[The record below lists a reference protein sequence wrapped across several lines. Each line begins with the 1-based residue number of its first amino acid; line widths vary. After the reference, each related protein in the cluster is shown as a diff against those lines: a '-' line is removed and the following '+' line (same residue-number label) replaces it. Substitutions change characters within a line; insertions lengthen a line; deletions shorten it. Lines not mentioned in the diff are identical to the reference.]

1 MASPHLVRDELDLGV
16 ILRDVATSD
25 QSDVVVV
32 LTTRTG
38 QHRPDYDAE
47 ELARQ
52 VPEARV
58 VVVPAH
64 LSGRAL
70 AQKLGEDLS
79 EFGGAARVYPV
90 RRGSAGYVAP
100 VFATQFRP
108 AGEVFPQLVLAAKN
122 AVARLTRE
130 VAATSASGD
139 AVAGVATLP
148 PADRAGVIQIDTP
161 ELARVFAQHLLEPG
175 RTKPTLLV
183 TRRAGSTTPEVD
195 VDQILTE
202 VAGLVDVVEMG
213 TGAASWAFA
222 DALAHF
228 PGTECYGGAARV
240 YPTGLDWTTNLNRSP
255 LRFTWNP
262 SDAAAS
268 TEALIRDA
276 LAATHASGHE
286 TAPEASRKAEGK
298 VQGIVSGRILVA
310 LAGGGNATIWPELT
324 TPNVGADQLAVAG
337 MKVSGLLDRNTGR
350 LDVTGSLVP
359 PGQALIDYRPGSQV
373 LGRVVAVER
382 ELAVLE
388 LFPEVQV
395 ALPAEAIIA
404 GRFIIDV
411 RQWLSVG
418 ETVVARV
425 VQPGDGT
432 DDWEASLLDIDP
444 SQVPLAAPPLLPGGP
459 PWLDQPTEDVD
470 EDDEAPAESQQPV
483 SPAPLARPPE
493 VAEVRPDDPEVTR
506 LAGELRAMTVE
517 RDALS
522 AQLARQKQVST
533 RLDDQLKTLRTR
545 ARSLEAQAA
554 RATKRQEAA
563 ESKLAALADARADRE
578 LDRVAFHFPEEQFR
592 YEVHLEWA
600 RRIPAAEKARLPEGQ
615 YLLGPDFLT
624 TLDAL
629 DERDRTKAVEVVV
642 DIITGR
648 VHDLPGRQT
657 HQLRAGSGGDD
668 AYVTRDDG
676 ATCWRVSLQHK
687 TPQARRLHFWM
698 LADGTY
704 ELSSVRRH
712 DDMTP

>member
-1 MASPHLVRDELDLGV
+1 M
-16 ILRDVATSD
+16 
-25 QSDVVVV
+25 
-32 LTTRTG
+32 
-38 QHRPDYDAE
+38 
-47 ELARQ
+47 
-52 VPEARV
+52 
-58 VVVPAH
+58 
-64 LSGRAL
+64 
-70 AQKLGEDLS
+70 
-79 EFGGAARVYPV
+79 
-90 RRGSAGYVAP
+90 
-100 VFATQFRP
+100 
-108 AGEVFPQLVLAAKN
+108 
-122 AVARLTRE
+122 
-130 VAATSASGD
+130 
-139 AVAGVATLP
+139 
-148 PADRAGVIQIDTP
+148 
-161 ELARVFAQHLLEPG
+161 FAQHLLEPG

-202 VAGLVDVVEMG
+202 VAGLVDVAEMG

-255 LRFTWNP
+255 LRFTWSP

-324 TPNVGADQLAVAG
+324 TPNVEADQLAVAG
-337 MKVSGLLDRNTGR
+337 MKVAGLLDRNTGR

-359 PGQALIDYRPGSQV
+359 PDRALTEYRAGSLV

-395 ALPAEAIIA
+395 ALPPEAIIA

-418 ETVVARV
+418 ETVVARII
-425 VQPGDGT
+425 QQGQGT

-444 SQVPLAAPPLLPGGP
+444 DQAPLAAPALLPGGP
-459 PWLDQPTEDVD
+459 PWLDQPAEEVEEVD
-470 EDDEAPAESQQPV
+470 EALDGSQEHV
-483 SPAPLARPPE
+483 SAAPLPTPPE
-493 VAEVRPDDPEVTR
+493 VATVLPEAEATR

-517 RDALS
+517 RDGLT
-522 AQLARQKQVST
+522 AQLGRLKQEST
-533 RLDDQLKTLRTR
+533 RLHDQLKTLRTR
-545 ARSLEAQAA
+545 ARALEAQAA

-563 ESKLAALADARADRE
+563 EAKLAAIADARADRE
-578 LDRVAFHFPEEQFR
+578 LDQVAFQIPEEQFR

-600 RRIPAAEKARLPEGQ
+600 RRIPAAEKAQLPEGQ

-648 VHDLPGRQT
+648 VHDLAGRQT

>member
-1 MASPHLVRDELDLGV
+1 MGSPHLVRVELDLGV
-16 ILRDVATSD
+16 NLRDVATSD

-70 AQKLGEDLS
+70 TQKLGEDLS
-79 EFGGAARVYPV
+79 VFGGAGRVYPV
-90 RRGSAGYVAP
+90 RRGAAGYVAP

-108 AGEVFPQLVLAAKN
+108 ASEVFPQLVLATKN
-122 AVARLTRE
+122 AVARLTHE
-130 VAATSASGD
+130 ETKTSTSGD
-139 AVAGVATLP
+139 AVAGMLTLP

-161 ELARVFAQHLLEPG
+161 DLARVFAQHLLEPG
-175 RTKPTLLV
+175 RTKPSLLV
-183 TRRAGSTTPEVD
+183 TRRAGSATPEVD

-213 TGAASWAFA
+213 TGSESWAFT

-240 YPTGLDWTTNLNRSP
+240 YPIGLDWTTNLNRSP
-255 LRFTWNP
+255 LRFTWSP

-286 TAPEASRKAEGK
+286 TAPDASRKAEGT

-324 TPNVGADQLAVAG
+324 TPNVEAEQLAAPGMRVA
-337 MKVSGLLDRNTGR
+337 GLLDQTTGR
-350 LDVTGSLVP
+350 LDVTSSLVP
-359 PGQALIDYRPGSQV
+359 PDRALTEYRAGSLV
-373 LGRVVAVER
+373 LGRVIAVER

-418 ETVVARV
+418 ETVVARII
-425 VQPGDGT
+425 QPGQGT

-444 SQVPLAAPPLLPGGP
+444 DQAPLAAPALLPGGP
-459 PWLDQPTEDVD
+459 PWLDQPAQEVE
-470 EDDEAPAESQQPV
+470 EDDEALDGSQEPG
-483 SPAPLARPPE
+483 SPAPLPTPPE
-493 VAEVRPDDPEVTR
+493 VSTVRPDEAEATQ
-506 LAGELRAMTVE
+506 LAGELRSMTVE
-517 RDALS
+517 RDGLT
-522 AQLARQKQVST
+522 AQLGRLKQEST
-533 RLDDQLKTLRTR
+533 RLHDQLKTLRTR
-545 ARSLEAQAA
+545 ARALEAQAA

-563 ESKLAALADARADRE
+563 ESRLAALADARADRE
-578 LDRVAFHFPEEQFR
+578 LDQVAFHVPEEQFR

-615 YLLGPDFLT
+615 YRLGPDFLT

-642 DIITGR
+642 DIVTGR

-657 HQLRAGSGGDD
+657 HQLRSGSGGDD

-698 LADGTY
+698 LADGTS
-704 ELSSVRRH
+704 ELSSVRMH

>member
-1 MASPHLVRDELDLGV
+1 MASPHLVRDELDLG
-16 ILRDVATSD
+16 IMLRDVATSD

-38 QHRPDYDAE
+38 QHRPDFDAE

-70 AQKLGEDLS
+70 AQRLGEDLS
-79 EFGGAARVYPV
+79 VFGGAARVYPV

-108 AGEVFPQLVLAAKN
+108 ASEVFPQLVLAAKN

-130 VAATSASGD
+130 VATTSISGD
-139 AVAGVATLP
+139 AVAGVVTLP

-255 LRFTWNP
+255 LRFTWSP

-324 TPNVGADQLAVAG
+324 TPNVEADQLAVAG
-337 MKVSGLLDRNTGR
+337 MKVAGLLDRNTGR

-359 PGQALIDYRPGSQV
+359 PDRALTEYRAGSQV

-395 ALPAEAIIA
+395 ALPPEAIIA

-418 ETVVARV
+418 ETVVARII
-425 VQPGDGT
+425 QQGQGT

-444 SQVPLAAPPLLPGGP
+444 DQAPRAAPALLPGGP
-459 PWLDQPTEDVD
+459 PWLDQPAEEVEEVD
-470 EDDEAPAESQQPV
+470 EALDGSQGHV
-483 SPAPLARPPE
+483 SAAPLAGPPE
-493 VAEVRPDDPEVTR
+493 VATVLPEAEATR

-517 RDALS
+517 RDGLTAELGR
-522 AQLARQKQVST
+522 LKQEST

-563 ESKLAALADARADRE
+563 ETKLAAIADARADRE
-578 LDRVAFHFPEEQFR
+578 LDQVAFQVPEEQFR

-600 RRIPAAEKARLPEGQ
+600 RRIPAAEKAQLPEGQ
-615 YLLGPDFLT
+615 YRLGPDFLT

-648 VHDLPGRQT
+648 VHDLAGRQT